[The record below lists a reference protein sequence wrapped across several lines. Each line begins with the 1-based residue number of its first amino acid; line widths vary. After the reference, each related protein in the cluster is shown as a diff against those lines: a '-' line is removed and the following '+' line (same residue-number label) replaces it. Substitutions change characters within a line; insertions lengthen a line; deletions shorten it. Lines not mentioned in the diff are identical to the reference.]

1 MNFVLLT
8 GADGVGKTIFYHKYQ
23 SYFANYCYFSLANQL
38 EKKQR
43 NWRKTGDRMVS
54 YREMIQEMKV
64 ALKERR
70 NILFELPLSGSVN
83 IMKRWIDEAKKE
95 GYQCTL
101 IWIRTASFEQTFQR
115 IIHRVQSGG
124 IGIAKEVA
132 KDRFDNQEEKV
143 TQLAPFFDCVE
154 YWNNDHGFVRVK

>member
-8 GADGVGKTIFYHKYQ
+8 GADGVGKTAFYQKYQ
-23 SYFANYCYFSLANQL
+23 SYFSDYCYLSLAKQL
-38 EKKQR
+38 QKKRR
-43 NWRKTGDRMVS
+43 NWRKTGDQMTS
-54 YREMIQEMKV
+54 YQEMIQEMTI
-64 ALKERR
+64 ALKKRK
-70 NILFELPLSGSVN
+70 NILFELPLSGSVH
-83 IMKRWIDEAKKE
+83 MMECWIDKAKKA

-101 IWIRTASFEQTFQR
+101 IWIQTTSFDQTFQR

-132 KDRFDNQEEKV
+132 KDRFDKQEEKV
-143 TQLAPFFDCVE
+143 NQLVPFFDCVE